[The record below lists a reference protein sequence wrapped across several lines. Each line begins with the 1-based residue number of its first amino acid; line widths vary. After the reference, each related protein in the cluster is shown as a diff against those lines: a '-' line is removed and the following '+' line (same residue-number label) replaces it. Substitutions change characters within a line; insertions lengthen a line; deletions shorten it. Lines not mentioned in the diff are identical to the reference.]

1 MAKSVVWVYNLN
13 MSKQLR
19 YRGIK
24 IGAFGLPTT
33 GKKQVKSTK
42 RIKRDYNRVIPSP
55 FNKDAPKNLVVMYD
69 VPHIKRL
76 ERDRFRRQL
85 KIFGYIMIQ
94 RSVWVGPS
102 PLPKIFIDYVKSVG
116 LNNKLKTFKLAKPYS
131 DSENL
136 EIKTKQSL

>member
-1 MAKSVVWVYNLN
+1 MAKSVVWEYNLN
-13 MSKQLR
+13 MPKQLR

-33 GKKQVKSTK
+33 GKKQVKPTK
-42 RIKRDYNRVIPSP
+42 RNKRIYNRVIKSP
-55 FNKDAPKNLVVMYD
+55 FGKNDPKDLIVMYD
-69 VPHIKRL
+69 IPHTDKL
-76 ERDRFRRQL
+76 ERERFRRQL

-102 PLPKIFIDYVKSVG
+102 PLPKTFINYVKSVS
-116 LNNKLKTFKLAKPYS
+116 LSDKLKTFQLARPYN

-136 EIKTKQSL
+136 EIKTK